1 MNAHLIR
8 ISYRG
13 ATETKP
19 SGVVLTSQRFER
31 NSVRIPYD
39 HSYSNSF
46 DIAEAWLT
54 SNGYT
59 IVCSGEM
66 PGAYWAAVKQFEPLS
81 KRK

>member
-1 MNAHLIR
+1 MNAHLIK
-8 ISYRG
+8 ITYHG
-13 ATETKP
+13 PTETKP
-19 SGVVLTSQRFER
+19 SGVLLTSQRFER

-46 DIAEAWLT
+46 DMAAAWLRQ
-54 SNGYT
+54 NGYT

-66 PGAYWAAVKQFEPLS
+66 PNAYWAAVKQFEPLA